1 MSAETRAHSLIPPQE
16 QHGPRPFGP
25 LNKSI
30 PSSLFSVAR
39 VCRPWLLAPAH
50 GPLEEGISSPCSG
63 QEAGFLPDSWR
74 YRYTRKFTSSLV
86 MLFLA
91 SPGGDEVFTKQQPP
105 PSVGKGERR
114 KRRDVSDAAYMFL
127 LDRVSL
133 GKQLTYVILRR

>member
-1 MSAETRAHSLIPPQE
+1 MSAEARARSLIPPQE

-30 PSSLFSVAR
+30 PSSLFSIACVCWPLHMAR
-39 VCRPWLLAPAH
+39 WKKAFFFPR
-50 GPLEEGISSPCSG
+50 SG

-86 MLFLA
+86 MLILA

-114 KRRDVSDAAYMFL
+114 KRRDVSDTAYMFL
-127 LDRVSL
+127 LVRVSL